1 VQPVLSNWGRHC
13 WPEIRKFLKTHQP
26 DVLHIQYQAA
36 AFDLGGW
43 VNWLPWYLKQRKIN
57 TRVVTTFHD
66 LRVPYIFPKAGAFR
80 WRSMLAL
87 ARHSDAVICTNRED
101 LHVLRQTFTSSPPQL
116 TLIPLGSNADPQ
128 PPENFDR
135 AVWRERYGVKP
146 NALLLAYFGFL
157 NESKGGEALIEA
169 LALLHR
175 QGIDAHLLLIGG
187 DVGHADPTNIAY
199 AEKVQALI
207 DGHRLTEFVHRT
219 GYVEL
224 PEVSASLLTADVVVM
239 PYRDGVSFRRTTLIA
254 ALRHGCPVVST
265 TPKDES
271 LIPEIQSG
279 ENMLL
284 APPNDASALAQ
295 TIAPLAGDAAL
306 RKKLSNG
313 AKQLGGLFEWNKIA
327 RNTTGLYQFL
337 VNH

>member
-1 VQPVLSNWGRHC
+1 
-13 WPEIRKFLKTHQP
+13 
-26 DVLHIQYQAA
+26 
-36 AFDLGGW
+36 
-43 VNWLPWYLKQRKIN
+43 
-57 TRVVTTFHD
+57 
-66 LRVPYIFPKAGAFR
+66 
-80 WRSMLAL
+80 
-87 ARHSDAVICTNRED
+87 
-101 LHVLRQTFTSSPPQL
+101 
-116 TLIPLGSNADPQ
+116 
-128 PPENFDR
+128 
-135 AVWRERYGVKP
+135 
-146 NALLLAYFGFL
+146 
-157 NESKGGEALIEA
+157 LIEA
-169 LALLHR
+169 LALLRR

-199 AEKVQALI
+199 AEKVQARI
-207 DGHRLTEFVHRT
+207 DRHHLTEFVHRT

-265 TPKDES
+265 MPKDES

-295 TIAPLAGDAAL
+295 TIAPLADDAAL
-306 RKKLSNG
+306 REKLSNG
-313 AKQLGGLFEWNKIA
+313 AKQLGGVFEWDKIA
-327 RNTTGLYQFL
+327 RNTTDLYQSL